1 MSSSNNS
8 TNDRFEFKFLIFSRE
23 LRNLRVV
30 RVELDNGERLI
41 GLRYPHVLI
50 SDAEQY
56 LKEQKSIGNS
66 GTVSLVTLF

>member
-1 MSSSNNS
+1 MFC
-8 TNDRFEFKFLIFSRE
+8 RRE

-30 RVELDNGERLI
+30 RVELDNGERLV

-56 LKEQKSIGNS
+56 LVEQKKTGNA
-66 GTVSLVTLF
+66 GTVRVVCYFSMFLFSFVF